1 MTRWENTSVYRAL
14 GTLSA
19 LPVHALSRL
28 PLKAGK
34 RRCGLSFSQWFL
46 LLGMGAMLC
55 VPHGA
60 WNNLYAV
67 LFALAAL
74 LVYWFDCAARKD
86 APRNIGDLG
95 PAALGFLLM
104 TVLCT
109 LWAGNKA
116 GNLRVALFF
125 WTGFLLAYLT
135 AAQFRT
141 RTERRAAA
149 AALYITLLAVSLYG
163 LWNYVTGAEASDVPI
178 DGEMYRRLGATLEH
192 GINCGEFIAMALPV
206 ALVWVLTAPTKARRI
221 ALTVPLLLPCAA
233 ILLTYARTGWIMLAL
248 ALVLLLWYKKKILL
262 LPAAALGIGAL
273 FLLPESLQA
282 RFLVDARFLQRFGV
296 RTIRALERV
305 SGRVEGSLAARHRAG
320 AGEFLRGL
328 CPLCYRSSRFSA
340 AALQYAVSRN
350 VPLDRHSRRTFVLRL
365 FLRHFRAAAPRGAR
379 QTRKAR
385 PLGSPGSHRRA
396 RRSRARRHSGV
407 YLVLPAHSLFL
418 VRPLRHGA
426 RRFGRQLNKSIPPA
440 QPVVLLEQ
448 AA

>member
-19 LPVHALSRL
+19 LPVRALSRL

-74 LVYWFDCAARKD
+74 LVYWFGCAARKD
-86 APRNIGDLG
+86 TPRNVGDLG

-141 RTERRAAA
+141 RTDQRTAA

-192 GINCGEFIAMALPV
+192 GINCGEFLAMALPI
-206 ALVWVLTAPTKARRI
+206 ALVWALTAPTKARRI
-221 ALTVPLLLPCAA
+221 ALTVPLLLPCVAS
-233 ILLTYARTGWIMLAL
+233 LLTYARTGWIMLAL
-248 ALVLLLWYKKKILL
+248 ALVLPFLTGQIPEIGSMLCPMHLPALLCGFMCGWPWGLAVGLISPLLRSVIFGMPPMFPTAVSMAFEMAAYGAVSGLLYRLLPKKKGYI
-262 LPAAALGIGAL
+262 
-273 FLLPESLQA
+273 
-282 RFLVDARFLQRFGV
+282 
-296 RTIRALERV
+296 
-305 SGRVEGSLAARHRAG
+305 
-320 AGEFLRGL
+320 
-328 CPLCYRSSRFSA
+328 
-340 AALQYAVSRN
+340 
-350 VPLDRHSRRTFVLRL
+350 
-365 FLRHFRAAAPRGAR
+365 
-379 QTRKAR
+379 
-385 PLGSPGSHRRA
+385 
-396 RRSRARRHSGV
+396 
-407 YLVLPAHSLFL
+407 
-418 VRPLRHGA
+418 
-426 RRFGRQLNKSIPPA
+426 
-440 QPVVLLEQ
+440 
-448 AA
+448 

>member
-19 LPVHALSRL
+19 LPLRALSRL

-74 LVYWFDCAARKD
+74 LVYWFGCAARKD
-86 APRNIGDLG
+86 TPRNVGDLG

-141 RTERRAAA
+141 RTDRRAAA

-192 GINCGEFIAMALPV
+192 GINCGEFLAMALPV
-206 ALVWVLTAPTKARRI
+206 ALVWALTAPTKARRI

-282 RFLVDARFLQRFGV
+282 RFLSMLDFSNAS
-296 RTIRALERV
+296 A
-305 SGRVEGSLAARHRAG
+305 SGRFVLWSECLAVWKDHWLLGIGLGPENFYAAYAPHATGLLNFQPPHSNMLYLEMFLSTGIVGGLLFCGFFFGIFVRLRRTMRARPEKRDRWEAQALIAALAG
-320 AGEFLRGL
+320 A
-328 CPLCYRSSRFSA
+328 
-340 AALQYAVSRN
+340 ALGGIPEYIWFYPRILFFWCALFGMALAVSDDN
-350 VPLDRHSRRTFVLRL
+350 
-365 FLRHFRAAAPRGAR
+365 
-379 QTRKAR
+379 
-385 PLGSPGSHRRA
+385 
-396 RRSRARRHSGV
+396 
-407 YLVLPAHSLFL
+407 
-418 VRPLRHGA
+418 
-426 RRFGRQLNKSIPPA
+426 
-440 QPVVLLEQ
+440 
-448 AA
+448 

>member
-19 LPVHALSRL
+19 LPVRALSRL

-74 LVYWFDCAARKD
+74 LVYWFGCAARKD
-86 APRNIGDLG
+86 TPRNVGDLG

-192 GINCGEFIAMALPV
+192 GINCGEFLAMALPI
-206 ALVWVLTAPTKARRI
+206 ALVWALTAPAKARRI
-221 ALTVPLLLPCAA
+221 ALTVPLLLPCVA

-282 RFLVDARFLQRFGV
+282 RFLSMLDFSNASASGRFVLWSECLAVWKDHWLLGIGLGPENFYAAYAPHATGLLNFQPPHSNMLYLEMFLSTGIVGGLLFCGFFFGIFVRLRRAVRARPEKRDRREAQALIAALAGAALGGIPEYIWFYPRILFFWCALFGM
-296 RTIRALERV
+296 ALAV
-305 SGRVEGSLAARHRAG
+305 SGD
-320 AGEFLRGL
+320 
-328 CPLCYRSSRFSA
+328 
-340 AALQYAVSRN
+340 N
-350 VPLDRHSRRTFVLRL
+350 
-365 FLRHFRAAAPRGAR
+365 
-379 QTRKAR
+379 
-385 PLGSPGSHRRA
+385 
-396 RRSRARRHSGV
+396 
-407 YLVLPAHSLFL
+407 
-418 VRPLRHGA
+418 
-426 RRFGRQLNKSIPPA
+426 
-440 QPVVLLEQ
+440 
-448 AA
+448 

>member
-19 LPVHALSRL
+19 LPVRALSRL

-55 VPHGA
+55 VPHRA

-74 LVYWFDCAARKD
+74 LVYWFGCAARKN
-86 APRNIGDLG
+86 APRNVGDLG

-141 RTERRAAA
+141 RTERRTAA
-149 AALYITLLAVSLYG
+149 AALYITLLGVSLYG
-163 LWNYVTGAEASDVPI
+163 LWNYITGAEASDVPI

-192 GINCGEFIAMALPV
+192 GINCGEFLAMALPV
-206 ALVWVLTAPTKARRI
+206 ALVWALTAPTKARRI

-282 RFLVDARFLQRFGV
+282 RFLSMLDFSNAS
-296 RTIRALERV
+296 A
-305 SGRVEGSLAARHRAG
+305 SGRFVLWSECLAVWKDHWLLG
-320 AGEFLRGL
+320 IGL
-328 CPLCYRSSRFSA
+328 GPENFSA
-340 AALQYAVSRN
+340 AYA
-350 VPLDRHSRRTFVLRL
+350 PYATGLLDFQPPHSNMLYLEMFLSTGIVGGLLFCGFFFGIFVRLRRAVR
-365 FLRHFRAAAPRGAR
+365 
-379 QTRKAR
+379 AR
-385 PLGSPGSHRRA
+385 PEKRDRWEAQALIAALAGAALGGIPEYIWFYPRILFFWCALFG
-396 RRSRARRHSGV
+396 
-407 YLVLPAHSLFL
+407 LSLIHISEPT
-418 VRPLRHGA
+418 RP
-426 RRFGRQLNKSIPPA
+426 
-440 QPVVLLEQ
+440 
-448 AA
+448 

>member
-19 LPVHALSRL
+19 LPVRALSRL

-74 LVYWFDCAARKD
+74 LVYWFGCAARKD

-125 WTGFLLAYLT
+125 WMGFLLAYLT

-141 RTERRAAA
+141 RTDRRAAA

-163 LWNYVTGAEASDVPI
+163 LRNYVTGAEASDVPI
-178 DGEMYRRLGATLEH
+178 DGEMYRRLARARHQL
-192 GINCGEFIAMALPV
+192 
-206 ALVWVLTAPTKARRI
+206 RRI
-221 ALTVPLLLPCAA
+221 SRHGAAHRARLGADRSDEGTAHRAHRPAPSPLRGNFAHIRPHRLDH
-233 ILLTYARTGWIMLAL
+233 ARAR
-248 ALVLLLWYKKKILL
+248 AR
-262 LPAAALGIGAL
+262 AAAL
-273 FLLPESLQA
+273 
-282 RFLVDARFLQRFGV
+282 V
-296 RTIRALERV
+296 
-305 SGRVEGSLAARHRAG
+305 
-320 AGEFLRGL
+320 
-328 CPLCYRSSRFSA
+328 
-340 AALQYAVSRN
+340 
-350 VPLDRHSRRTFVLRL
+350 
-365 FLRHFRAAAPRGAR
+365 
-379 QTRKAR
+379 
-385 PLGSPGSHRRA
+385 
-396 RRSRARRHSGV
+396 
-407 YLVLPAHSLFL
+407 
-418 VRPLRHGA
+418 
-426 RRFGRQLNKSIPPA
+426 
-440 QPVVLLEQ
+440 
-448 AA
+448 

>member
-19 LPVHALSRL
+19 LPVRALSRL

-55 VPHGA
+55 VPHRA

-74 LVYWFDCAARKD
+74 LVYWFGCAARKD
-86 APRNIGDLG
+86 TPRNVGDLG

-125 WTGFLLAYLT
+125 WTGFLLTYLT

-163 LWNYVTGAEASDVPI
+163 LRNYVTGAEASDVPI

-192 GINCGEFIAMALPV
+192 GINCGEFLAMALPI
-206 ALVWVLTAPTKARRI
+206 ALVWALTAPTKARRI

-273 FLLPESLQA
+273 FLLPESVQA
-282 RFLVDARFLQRFGV
+282 RFLSMLDFSNAS
-296 RTIRALERV
+296 A
-305 SGRVEGSLAARHRAG
+305 SGRFVLWGECFALWKERWLLGIGLGPENFYAAYAPHATGLLNFQPPHSNMLYLEMFLSTGILGGLLFCGFFFGIFARLHRAARARPEKRDRWEAQALTASLAG
-320 AGEFLRGL
+320 
-328 CPLCYRSSRFSA
+328 
-340 AALQYAVSRN
+340 AALGGIPEYIWFYPRILFFWCTLFGMAIAVSDDN
-350 VPLDRHSRRTFVLRL
+350 
-365 FLRHFRAAAPRGAR
+365 
-379 QTRKAR
+379 
-385 PLGSPGSHRRA
+385 
-396 RRSRARRHSGV
+396 
-407 YLVLPAHSLFL
+407 
-418 VRPLRHGA
+418 
-426 RRFGRQLNKSIPPA
+426 
-440 QPVVLLEQ
+440 
-448 AA
+448 

>member
-19 LPVHALSRL
+19 LPVRALSRL

-74 LVYWFDCAARKD
+74 LVYWFGCAVRKD
-86 APRNIGDLG
+86 APRNVGDLG

-141 RTERRAAA
+141 RTDRRAAA
-149 AALYITLLAVSLYG
+149 AALYITLLGVSLYG

-192 GINCGEFIAMALPV
+192 GINCGEFLAMALPI
-206 ALVWVLTAPTKARRI
+206 ALVWALTAPTKARRI

-262 LPAAALGIGAL
+262 LPAAALGISAL

-282 RFLVDARFLQRFGV
+282 RFLSMLDFSNAS
-296 RTIRALERV
+296 A
-305 SGRVEGSLAARHRAG
+305 SGRFVLWSECLAAWKDHWLLG
-320 AGEFLRGL
+320 IGL
-328 CPLCYRSSRFSA
+328 GPENFSA
-340 AALQYAVSRN
+340 AYAPYATGLLDFQPPHSNMLYLEMFLSTGIVGGLLFCGFFFGIFVRLRRTVRARPEKRDRWETQALIAALAGAALGGIPEYIWFYPRILFFWCALFGMALAVSDDN
-350 VPLDRHSRRTFVLRL
+350 
-365 FLRHFRAAAPRGAR
+365 
-379 QTRKAR
+379 
-385 PLGSPGSHRRA
+385 
-396 RRSRARRHSGV
+396 
-407 YLVLPAHSLFL
+407 
-418 VRPLRHGA
+418 
-426 RRFGRQLNKSIPPA
+426 
-440 QPVVLLEQ
+440 
-448 AA
+448 